1 VIVRKTLWIAAAV
14 TLSLLVSGC
23 SSSSDS
29 EAKKETKMGPTPDVY
44 KVNFDTS
51 KGPIVVEVHRDWAP
65 NGADHLYELV
75 KNGFYDGDRFFRV
88 VRGFVVQFGINGDP
102 ATNNTWRI
110 VNIPDD
116 RPTQANARGTLTY
129 AATGM
134 PNSRST
140 QLFFNLH
147 DNSQSLNPQGFAPLG
162 QVVSGMDVVD
172 DLYAGYGEMAPGGQG
187 PDPNQLQQE
196 GNSYLAAKFPHLDYI
211 KKATIQ

>member
-1 VIVRKTLWIAAAV
+1 MRKTLWIAVSLA
-14 TLSLLVSGC
+14 LSLTISGC
-23 SSSSDS
+23 SSSSGPKE
-29 EAKKETKMGPTPDVY
+29 EAKTKAGPAPDLY

-51 KGPIVVEVHRDWAP
+51 KGAIVVEVHRDWAP

-75 KNGFYDGDRFFRV
+75 KAGFYDGDRFFRV

-102 ATNNTWRI
+102 ATHRTWAA

-140 QLFFNLH
+140 QLFFNLK

-162 QVVSGMDVVD
+162 QVTEGLDVVD
-172 DLYAGYGEMAPGGQG
+172 DLYAGYGEMAPNGPG
-187 PDPNQLQQE
+187 PDATQLQIE
-196 GNSYLAAKFPHLDYI
+196 GNGYLATKFPHLDYI

>member
-1 VIVRKTLWIAAAV
+1 MRKTLWIAVPLALGLAIFWW
-14 TLSLLVSGC
+14 
-23 SSSSDS
+23 SSSRTSGPK
-29 EAKKETKMGPTPDVY
+29 EETKAGPAPDLY

-51 KGPIVVEVHRDWAP
+51 KGAIVVEVHRDWAP

-75 KNGFYDGDRFFRV
+75 KAGFYDGDRFFRV

-102 ATNNTWRI
+102 ATHRRWAP

-140 QLFFNLH
+140 QLFINLH
-147 DNSQSLNPQGFAPLG
+147 DNSQSLNPQGFAPVG
-162 QVVSGMDVVD
+162 QVIEGMDVVD
-172 DLYAGYGEMAPGGQG
+172 DLYAGYGEMAPNGPG
-187 PDPNQLQQE
+187 PDATQLQIE
-196 GNSYLAAKFPHLDYI
+196 GNGYLTAKFPHLDYI
-211 KKATIQ
+211 KKASIQ

>member
-1 VIVRKTLWIAAAV
+1 MRKTLWIAVAV
-14 TLSLLVSGC
+14 ALSLTISGC
-23 SSSSDS
+23 STSNTTNSG
-29 EAKKETKMGPTPDVY
+29 AKEETKTGPAPDVY

-75 KNGFYDGDRFFRV
+75 KSGFYDGDRFFRV

-102 ATNNTWRI
+102 ATNNLWRV

-116 RPTQANARGTLTY
+116 RPAQANARGTLTY

-162 QVVSGMDVVD
+162 QVISGLDVMD
-172 DLYAGYGEMAPGGQG
+172 DLFAGYGEMAPNGQG
-187 PDPNQLQQE
+187 PDTTLLQQE
-196 GNSYLAAKFPHLDYI
+196 GNGYLAAKFPHLDYI

>member
-1 VIVRKTLWIAAAV
+1 MRKTFSIAVVAA
-14 TLSLLVSGC
+14 LSLMVSGC
-23 SSSSDS
+23 SSSSEPPKE
-29 EAKKETKMGPTPDVY
+29 EAKFGPAPDVY

-51 KGPIVVEVHRDWAP
+51 KGTILVEVHRDWAP

-75 KNGFYDGDRFFRV
+75 KVGFYDGDRFFRV

-102 ATNNTWRI
+102 ATQRTWASI
-110 VNIPDD
+110 NIPDD

-140 QLFFNLH
+140 QLFINFK
-147 DNSQSLNPQGFAPLG
+147 DNSESLNPKGFAPVG
-162 QVVSGMDVVD
+162 QVIQGMDVVD
-172 DLYAGYGEMAPGGQG
+172 DLFAGYGEMAPGGTG
-187 PDPNQLQQE
+187 PDATQLQME

>member
-1 VIVRKTLWIAAAV
+1 MRKTFWITAV
-14 TLSLLVSGC
+14 VVLSLTISGC
-23 SSSSDS
+23 SSSSGPPKE
-29 EAKKETKMGPTPDVY
+29 EAKFGPAPDVY

-51 KGPIVVEVHRDWAP
+51 KGTILVEVHRDWAP

-75 KNGFYDGDRFFRV
+75 KVGFYDGDRFFRV

-102 ATNNTWRI
+102 ATQRTWASI
-110 VNIPDD
+110 NIPDD

-129 AATGM
+129 AATGA

-140 QLFFNLH
+140 QLFINFK
-147 DNSQSLNPQGFAPLG
+147 DNSESLNPKGFAPIG
-162 QVVSGMDVVD
+162 QVIQGMDVVD
-172 DLYAGYGEMAPGGQG
+172 DLFAGYGEMAPGGTG
-187 PDPNQLQQE
+187 PDATQLQME

>member
-1 VIVRKTLWIAAAV
+1 MRKTLWIAVSLA
-14 TLSLLVSGC
+14 LSLTISGC
-23 SSSSDS
+23 SSGSSS
-29 EAKKETKMGPTPDVY
+29 GPKEETKAGPAPDLS

-51 KGPIVVEVHRDWAP
+51 KGSIVVEVHRDWAP

-75 KNGFYDGDRFFRV
+75 KAGFYDGDRFFRV

-102 ATNNTWRI
+102 ATHSRWAAL
-110 VNIPDD
+110 NIPDD

-140 QLFFNLH
+140 QLFFNLK

-162 QVVSGMDVVD
+162 QVVEGMDVVD
-172 DLYAGYGEMAPGGQG
+172 DLYAGYGEMAPGGSG
-187 PDPNQLQQE
+187 PDATQLQIQ

-211 KKATIQ
+211 RKATIQ